1 MRVTIGA
8 VGLLAV
14 GFGCSG
20 GNSAPI
26 VCSPGS
32 STGQLDTR
40 SAGIAAVAADE
51 THIAF
56 LRDPVTTEA
65 GCLARGASV
74 TTGTLVA
81 ASIQPD
87 GSICERT
94 VASNVSQRDVA
105 FSDDSRHLV
114 FRDVDDCGRGTLQ
127 IADADGGNVRLV
139 ARKVY
144 THKVKGAAVVYDA
157 DGDGTDFAAPIGGGA
172 PVSMWT
178 QNQGYGPDQGVNA
191 TGTAFAHK
199 TDGTEGYGVE
209 PGSLVVV
216 PLASGRPRVVVDAT
230 KEGAGWNFHW
240 SPRGEWLAFPHYPFG
255 NIDMLSLALVP
266 ADGTSR
272 TEVSAACQCRVIAF
286 APDDSWVAY
295 DEADSSGGVRLM
307 THSLKDGSNVALGVM
322 PASDYPQVQFSDDGA
337 NVIALVADPNTSL
350 RSMYGATVGVAG
362 SLKQL
367 ATDLAFGGDGTVG
380 AAGGHAAFSLYP
392 DKVEVVPLSGGA
404 PVTFA
409 GSYPYFEP
417 GVADP
422 HLVFSAMYD
431 PATLGFARGD
441 GTGATF
447 QTLSGESGFFQWLG
461 STVID
466 ATGPSDHSL
475 TFTAFSNDG
484 TVSTELA
491 RSVSAYA
498 WAPIPAPT
506 RLLYSRA
513 AAGADGPAGLWTVD
527 LPR

>member
-1 MRVTIGA
+1 MLR
-8 VGLLAV
+8 
-14 GFGCSG
+14 

-94 VASNVSQRDVA
+94 VASNISQRDVA
-105 FSDDSRHLV
+105 FSGDSRHLV

-230 KEGAGWNFHW
+230 KEGAGWDFHW
-240 SPRGEWLAFPHYPFG
+240 SRRGGWLAFPHYPLG
-255 NIDMLSLALVP
+255 NIDMLSLALV
-266 ADGTSR
+266 AVDGTSR
-272 TEVSAACQCRVIAF
+272 TEVSSSCHCWGVAF

-295 DEADSSGGVRLM
+295 NEPDSSGGLRLM
-307 THSLKDGSNVALGVM
+307 THSLKDGSNVVLGVM
-322 PASDYPQVQFSDDGA
+322 PASDYPELQFSDDGA
-337 NVIALVADPNTSL
+337 NVIALARRPGHVASIHVRRD
-350 RSMYGATVGVAG
+350 
-362 SLKQL
+362 
-367 ATDLAFGGDGTVG
+367 GGRRRFAQ
-380 AAGGHAAFSLYP
+380 AARH
-392 DKVEVVPLSGGA
+392 
-404 PVTFA
+404 
-409 GSYPYFEP
+409 
-417 GVADP
+417 
-422 HLVFSAMYD
+422 
-431 PATLGFARGD
+431 R
-441 GTGATF
+441 
-447 QTLSGESGFFQWLG
+447 
-461 STVID
+461 
-466 ATGPSDHSL
+466 
-475 TFTAFSNDG
+475 
-484 TVSTELA
+484 
-491 RSVSAYA
+491 
-498 WAPIPAPT
+498 
-506 RLLYSRA
+506 
-513 AAGADGPAGLWTVD
+513 
-527 LPR
+527 PRVWG

>member
-94 VASNVSQRDVA
+94 VASNISQRDVA
-105 FSDDSRHLV
+105 FSGDSRHLV
-114 FRDVDDCGRGTLQ
+114 FRDVDDCGRGNLQ

-178 QNQGYGPDQGVNA
+178 QNQGYGPNQGVNA
-191 TGTAFAHK
+191 TGTAFARK

-216 PLASGRPRVVVDAT
+216 PLASGRPRVSWSTQPRRAP
-230 KEGAGWNFHW
+230 AGT
-240 SPRGEWLAFPHYPFG
+240 SVGLARGGWLAFRHYPLG

-272 TEVSAACQCRVIAF
+272 TEVSAACRCRVIAF

-322 PASDYPQVQFSDDGA
+322 PASDYAEVRFSDDGA
-337 NVIALVADPNTSL
+337 NVIALVPDPNTSL
-350 RSMYGATVGVAG
+350 PCTARRWASPVRSSSSPPTSRSGVR
-362 SLKQL
+362 QHQH
-367 ATDLAFGGDGTVG
+367 DGRSRRL
-380 AAGGHAAFSLYP
+380 FL
-392 DKVEVVPLSGGA
+392 VP
-404 PVTFA
+404 
-409 GSYPYFEP
+409 
-417 GVADP
+417 
-422 HLVFSAMYD
+422 
-431 PATLGFARGD
+431 R
-441 GTGATF
+441 
-447 QTLSGESGFFQWLG
+447 
-461 STVID
+461 
-466 ATGPSDHSL
+466 
-475 TFTAFSNDG
+475 
-484 TVSTELA
+484 
-491 RSVSAYA
+491 
-498 WAPIPAPT
+498 
-506 RLLYSRA
+506 
-513 AAGADGPAGLWTVD
+513 
-527 LPR
+527 

>member
-1 MRVTIGA
+1 
-8 VGLLAV
+8 
-14 GFGCSG
+14 
-20 GNSAPI
+20 
-26 VCSPGS
+26 
-32 STGQLDTR
+32 
-40 SAGIAAVAADE
+40 
-51 THIAF
+51 
-56 LRDPVTTEA
+56 
-65 GCLARGASV
+65 V

-81 ASIQPD
+81 ASIQRD

-94 VASNVSQRDVA
+94 VASNISQRDVA
-105 FSDDSRHLV
+105 FSSDSRHLV
-114 FRDVDDCGRGTLQ
+114 FRDTDDCGRGTLR
-127 IADADGGNVRLV
+127 IADADGGNVRSV
-139 ARKVY
+139 AQKVY
-144 THKVKGAAVVYDA
+144 TQKVKGAAVVYDA
-157 DGDGTDFAAPIGGGA
+157 DGEGDFAVAVEGGA

-178 QNQGYGPDQGVNA
+178 QTQGYGPDQGVNA
-191 TGTAFAHK
+191 AGTTFAHK

-230 KEGAGWNFHW
+230 KEGAWDFHW
-240 SPRGEWLAFPHYPFG
+240 SRRGGWLGFMHYPLG
-255 NIDMLSLALVP
+255 SIDMLSLALVA

-272 TEVSAACQCRVIAF
+272 TEVSSSCHGWTVAF

-295 DEADSSGGVRLM
+295 NEPDSSGGLRLM
-307 THSLKDGSNVALGVM
+307 THSLKDGTNVALGVM
-322 PASDYPQVQFSDDGA
+322 PASDYPDLRFSDDGA
-337 NVIALVADPNTSL
+337 NVIALIADPDTTL

-367 ATDLAFGGDGTVG
+367 ATGLAFGGDGTIS
-380 AAGGHAAFSLYP
+380 ATGGRAAFSLYP

-404 PVTFA
+404 PVTFPGA
-409 GSYPYFEP
+409 NPKFEP
-417 GVADP
+417 GVANP

-431 PATLGFARGD
+431 PPTLGFARGD

-447 QTLSGESGFFQWLG
+447 QTLSHESSFFQWLG

-466 ATGPSDHSL
+466 AGGPFDPAL

-513 AAGADGPAGLWTVD
+513 SAGADGPAGLWTVD